1 MDNLTKL
8 ANELAADHDEQY
20 MDSLKTTL
28 AKALENAGLTLT
40 PTVVKGA
47 VYIAKPDDSLDK
59 LFAGFTPLGT
69 VTDDEEEEDSPIDG
83 EPEDFTAHLRALALM
98 AHENLAHIETD
109 ALAHKWADIHGIAVN
124 GKNIITRLV
133 HAIDELE
140 D

>member
-8 ANELAADHDEQY
+8 ANELAANDDALY
-20 MDSLKTTL
+20 LDSLKATL
-28 AKALENAGLTLT
+28 AKALENAGLALT
-40 PTVVKGA
+40 DPAKAVVFEYDPA
-47 VYIAKPDDSLDK
+47 TIAKIAAD
-59 LFAGFTPLGT
+59 AMN
-69 VTDDEEEEDSPIDG
+69 DDEEDDEDPVTAD
-83 EPEDFTAHLRALALM
+83 PEDFTEHLRALALM

>member
-1 MDNLTKL
+1 MTDIDLEKL
-8 ANELAADHDEQY
+8 AKDLGDGPIFTAKGIIVDKDAAR
-20 MDSLKTTL
+20 KFF
-28 AKALENAGLTLT
+28 G
-40 PTVVKGA
+40 
-47 VYIAKPDDSLDK
+47 
-59 LFAGFTPLGT
+59 PLGH
-69 VTDDEEEEDSPIDG
+69 VTEDEDDEDKNPVDG